1 MLITLSPKGDDT
13 SKEPMMAMATELY
26 IRCPLEPSDQGAVQV
41 SICGPMDARSVNRVR
56 RVMRPL
62 LNDGVRHV
70 DIDLSGITEVE
81 TSALAAMILAD
92 RQSRACNGTFRL
104 RAVSATCAEAMRRY
118 HLFVEQL
125 ASLGPDGSA

>member
-1 MLITLSPKGDDT
+1 
-13 SKEPMMAMATELY
+13 MMAMATELH
-26 IRCPLEPSDQGAVQV
+26 IRCPQEPSDQGSLQI

-62 LNDGVRHV
+62 LNEGVRHV
-70 DIDLSGITEVE
+70 DIDLGGVTDVE
-81 TSALAAMILAD
+81 PSALAAMVLAD

-104 RAVSATCAEAMRRY
+104 RAVSATCAEAMRRR

-125 ASLGPDGSA
+125 ASLGPDGSI